1 MKAKIRK
8 KAEKAAVLFSA
19 LLITGMSA
27 GCAGMRQPTD
37 DVSPEAVY
45 AEDKN
50 ADFFVYEDTVY
61 VNAQILRSCVS
72 VLLIMQVLV
81 YRFRSPI
88 QKKGSYHTHGRY
100 SPPLSDICAPNTIPR
115 NLHSGL
121 QVSSEEHSRAEEW
134 LQLTDGF

>member
-1 MKAKIRK
+1 MKTKIRK

-61 VNAQILRSCVS
+61 VNAQDIEWIQAMQLTAGEQEGEIRRTGVTEDFQDWDATVLDEGTVIYESDAS
-72 VLLIMQVLV
+72 GVLLADEGDELV
-81 YRFRSPI
+81 PYL
-88 QKKGSYHTHGRY
+88 KYVEG
-100 SPPLSDICAPNTIPR
+100 
-115 NLHSGL
+115 
-121 QVSSEEHSRAEEW
+121 
-134 LQLTDGF
+134 

>member
-8 KAEKAAVLFSA
+8 KAEKAAVLFST

-61 VNAQILRSCVS
+61 VNAQDIEWIQAMQLTAGEQEGEIKRTGVTEDFQDWDATVLDEGTVIYESDAS
-72 VLLIMQVLV
+72 GVLLADEGDELV
-81 YRFRSPI
+81 PYL
-88 QKKGSYHTHGRY
+88 KYVEG
-100 SPPLSDICAPNTIPR
+100 
-115 NLHSGL
+115 
-121 QVSSEEHSRAEEW
+121 
-134 LQLTDGF
+134 

>member
-61 VNAQILRSCVS
+61 VNAQDIEWIQAMQLTAGEQEGEIRRTGVTEDFQDWDATVLDEGTVIYESDAS
-72 VLLIMQVLV
+72 GVLLADEGDKLV
-81 YRFRSPI
+81 PYL
-88 QKKGSYHTHGRY
+88 KYVEG
-100 SPPLSDICAPNTIPR
+100 
-115 NLHSGL
+115 
-121 QVSSEEHSRAEEW
+121 
-134 LQLTDGF
+134 

>member
-1 MKAKIRK
+1 MKTKIRK

-61 VNAQILRSCVS
+61 VNAQDIEWIQAMQLTAGEQEGEIKRTGVTEDFQDWDATVLDEGTVIYESDAS
-72 VLLIMQVLV
+72 GVLLADEGDELV
-81 YRFRSPI
+81 PYL
-88 QKKGSYHTHGRY
+88 KYVEG
-100 SPPLSDICAPNTIPR
+100 
-115 NLHSGL
+115 
-121 QVSSEEHSRAEEW
+121 
-134 LQLTDGF
+134 

>member
-61 VNAQILRSCVS
+61 VNAQDIEWIQAMQLTAGEQEGEIKRTGVTEDFQDWDATVLDEGTVIYESDAS
-72 VLLIMQVLV
+72 GVLLADEGDELV
-81 YRFRSPI
+81 PYL
-88 QKKGSYHTHGRY
+88 KYVEG
-100 SPPLSDICAPNTIPR
+100 
-115 NLHSGL
+115 
-121 QVSSEEHSRAEEW
+121 
-134 LQLTDGF
+134 

>member
-19 LLITGMSA
+19 LLIAGMSA

-50 ADFFVYEDTVY
+50 ANFFVYEDTVY
-61 VNAQILRSCVS
+61 VNAQDIEWIQAMQLTAGEQEGEIKRTGVTDDFQDWDATVLDEGTVIYESDAS
-72 VLLIMQVLV
+72 GVLLADEGDELV
-81 YRFRSPI
+81 PYL
-88 QKKGSYHTHGRY
+88 KYVEG
-100 SPPLSDICAPNTIPR
+100 
-115 NLHSGL
+115 
-121 QVSSEEHSRAEEW
+121 
-134 LQLTDGF
+134 

>member
-8 KAEKAAVLFSA
+8 KAEKAAVLFSV

-45 AEDKN
+45 VEDKN

-61 VNAQILRSCVS
+61 VNAQDIEWIQTMQLTAGEQEGEIKRTGVTEDFQDWDATVLDEGTVIYESDAS
-72 VLLIMQVLV
+72 GVLLADEGDELV
-81 YRFRSPI
+81 PYL
-88 QKKGSYHTHGRY
+88 KYVEG
-100 SPPLSDICAPNTIPR
+100 
-115 NLHSGL
+115 
-121 QVSSEEHSRAEEW
+121 
-134 LQLTDGF
+134 

>member
-19 LLITGMSA
+19 LLIAGMSA

-61 VNAQILRSCVS
+61 VNAQDIEWIQAMQLTAGEQEGEVKRTGVTEDFQDWDATVLDEGTVIYESDAS
-72 VLLIMQVLV
+72 GVLLADEGDELV
-81 YRFRSPI
+81 PYL
-88 QKKGSYHTHGRY
+88 KYVEG
-100 SPPLSDICAPNTIPR
+100 
-115 NLHSGL
+115 
-121 QVSSEEHSRAEEW
+121 
-134 LQLTDGF
+134 

>member
-61 VNAQILRSCVS
+61 VNAQDIEW
-72 VLLIMQVLV
+72 
-81 YRFRSPI
+81 I
-88 QKKGSYHTHGRY
+88 Q
-100 SPPLSDICAPNTIPR
+100 AM
-115 NLHSGL
+115 
-121 QVSSEEHSRAEEW
+121 
-134 LQLTDGF
+134 QLTAGEQEGEIKRTGVTEDFQDWDATVLDEGTVIYESDASEILLAEDGDELVPYLKYVEG

>member
-61 VNAQILRSCVS
+61 VNAQDIEWIQAMQLTAGEQEGEIRRTGVTEDFQDWDATVLDEGTVIYGSDAS
-72 VLLIMQVLV
+72 GVLLADEGDELV
-81 YRFRSPI
+81 PYL
-88 QKKGSYHTHGRY
+88 KYVEG
-100 SPPLSDICAPNTIPR
+100 
-115 NLHSGL
+115 
-121 QVSSEEHSRAEEW
+121 
-134 LQLTDGF
+134 

>member
-61 VNAQILRSCVS
+61 VNAQDIEWIQAMQLTAGEQEGEIKRTGVTEDFQDWDATVLDEGTVIYESDAS
-72 VLLIMQVLV
+72 GVLLADEGDELV
-81 YRFRSPI
+81 PHLKYVE
-88 QKKGSYHTHGRY
+88 G
-100 SPPLSDICAPNTIPR
+100 
-115 NLHSGL
+115 
-121 QVSSEEHSRAEEW
+121 
-134 LQLTDGF
+134 

>member
-1 MKAKIRK
+1 MKTKIRK

-19 LLITGMSA
+19 LLITGMAA

-61 VNAQILRSCVS
+61 VNAQDIEWIQAMQLTAGEQEGEIKRTGVTEDFQDWDATVLDEGTVIYESDAS
-72 VLLIMQVLV
+72 GVLLADEGDELV
-81 YRFRSPI
+81 PYL
-88 QKKGSYHTHGRY
+88 KYVEG
-100 SPPLSDICAPNTIPR
+100 
-115 NLHSGL
+115 
-121 QVSSEEHSRAEEW
+121 
-134 LQLTDGF
+134 

>member
-1 MKAKIRK
+1 MKTKIRK

-61 VNAQILRSCVS
+61 VNAQDIEWIQAMQLTAGEQEGEIKRTGVTEAFQDWDATVLDEGTVIYESDAS
-72 VLLIMQVLV
+72 GVLLADEGDELV
-81 YRFRSPI
+81 PYL
-88 QKKGSYHTHGRY
+88 KYVEG
-100 SPPLSDICAPNTIPR
+100 
-115 NLHSGL
+115 
-121 QVSSEEHSRAEEW
+121 
-134 LQLTDGF
+134 

>member
-8 KAEKAAVLFSA
+8 KAEKAAVLFSV

-61 VNAQILRSCVS
+61 VNAQDIEWIQAMQLTAGEQEGEIKRTGVTEDFQDWDATVLDEGTVIYESDAS
-72 VLLIMQVLV
+72 GVLLADEGDKLV
-81 YRFRSPI
+81 PYL
-88 QKKGSYHTHGRY
+88 KYVEG
-100 SPPLSDICAPNTIPR
+100 
-115 NLHSGL
+115 
-121 QVSSEEHSRAEEW
+121 
-134 LQLTDGF
+134 

>member
-8 KAEKAAVLFSA
+8 KAEKAAVLFLA

-27 GCAGMRQPTD
+27 GCASMRQPTD

-61 VNAQILRSCVS
+61 VNAQDIEWIQAMQLTAGEQEGEIRRTGVTEDFQDWDATVLDEGTVIYESDAS
-72 VLLIMQVLV
+72 GVLLADEGDELV
-81 YRFRSPI
+81 PYL
-88 QKKGSYHTHGRY
+88 KYVEG
-100 SPPLSDICAPNTIPR
+100 
-115 NLHSGL
+115 
-121 QVSSEEHSRAEEW
+121 
-134 LQLTDGF
+134 

>member
-19 LLITGMSA
+19 LLIAGMSA

-61 VNAQILRSCVS
+61 VDAQDIEWIQAMQLTAGEQEGEIRRTGVTEDFQDWDATVLDEGTVIYESDAS
-72 VLLIMQVLV
+72 GVLLADEGDELV
-81 YRFRSPI
+81 PYL
-88 QKKGSYHTHGRY
+88 KYVEG
-100 SPPLSDICAPNTIPR
+100 
-115 NLHSGL
+115 
-121 QVSSEEHSRAEEW
+121 
-134 LQLTDGF
+134 

>member
-37 DVSPEAVY
+37 DVSPVAVY

-61 VNAQILRSCVS
+61 VNAQDIEWIQAMQLTAGEQEGEIKRTGVTEDFQDWDATVLDEGTVIYESDAS
-72 VLLIMQVLV
+72 GVLLADEGDKLV
-81 YRFRSPI
+81 PYL
-88 QKKGSYHTHGRY
+88 KYVEG
-100 SPPLSDICAPNTIPR
+100 
-115 NLHSGL
+115 
-121 QVSSEEHSRAEEW
+121 
-134 LQLTDGF
+134 

>member
-61 VNAQILRSCVS
+61 VNAQDIEWIQAMQLTAGEQEGEIKRTGVTEDFQDWDATVLDEGTVIYESDAS
-72 VLLIMQVLV
+72 GVLLADEGDKLV
-81 YRFRSPI
+81 PYL
-88 QKKGSYHTHGRY
+88 KYVEG
-100 SPPLSDICAPNTIPR
+100 
-115 NLHSGL
+115 
-121 QVSSEEHSRAEEW
+121 
-134 LQLTDGF
+134 

>member
-8 KAEKAAVLFSA
+8 KAEKAAVLFLA

-45 AEDKN
+45 SEDKN

-61 VNAQILRSCVS
+61 VNAQDIEWIQAMQLTAGEQEGEIRRTGVTEDFQDWDATVLDEGTVIYESDAS
-72 VLLIMQVLV
+72 GVLLADEGDELV
-81 YRFRSPI
+81 PYL
-88 QKKGSYHTHGRY
+88 KYVEG
-100 SPPLSDICAPNTIPR
+100 
-115 NLHSGL
+115 
-121 QVSSEEHSRAEEW
+121 
-134 LQLTDGF
+134 

>member
-19 LLITGMSA
+19 LLIAGMSA

-61 VNAQILRSCVS
+61 VNAQDIEWIQAMQLTAGEQEGEIRRTGVTEDFQDWDATVLDEGTVIYESDAS
-72 VLLIMQVLV
+72 GVLLADEGDELV
-81 YRFRSPI
+81 PYL
-88 QKKGSYHTHGRY
+88 KYVEG
-100 SPPLSDICAPNTIPR
+100 
-115 NLHSGL
+115 
-121 QVSSEEHSRAEEW
+121 
-134 LQLTDGF
+134 

>member
-8 KAEKAAVLFSA
+8 KAEKAAVLFLA

-61 VNAQILRSCVS
+61 VNAQDIEWIQAMQLTAGEQEGEIRRTGVTEDFQDWDATVLDEGTVIYESDAS
-72 VLLIMQVLV
+72 GVLLADEGDGLV
-81 YRFRSPI
+81 PYL
-88 QKKGSYHTHGRY
+88 KYVEG
-100 SPPLSDICAPNTIPR
+100 
-115 NLHSGL
+115 
-121 QVSSEEHSRAEEW
+121 
-134 LQLTDGF
+134 

>member
-8 KAEKAAVLFSA
+8 KAEKAAVLFSV
-19 LLITGMSA
+19 LLIAGMSA

-61 VNAQILRSCVS
+61 VNAQDIEW
-72 VLLIMQVLV
+72 
-81 YRFRSPI
+81 I
-88 QKKGSYHTHGRY
+88 Q
-100 SPPLSDICAPNTIPR
+100 AM
-115 NLHSGL
+115 
-121 QVSSEEHSRAEEW
+121 
-134 LQLTDGF
+134 QLTAGEQEGEIRRTGVTEDFQDWDATVLDEGTVIYESDASGVLIADEGDELVPYLKYVEG

>member
-19 LLITGMSA
+19 LLIAGMSA

-61 VNAQILRSCVS
+61 VNAQDIEWIQAMQLTAGEQEGEIKRTGVTEDFQDWDATVLDEGTVIYESDAS
-72 VLLIMQVLV
+72 GVLLADEGDELV
-81 YRFRSPI
+81 PYL
-88 QKKGSYHTHGRY
+88 KYVEG
-100 SPPLSDICAPNTIPR
+100 
-115 NLHSGL
+115 
-121 QVSSEEHSRAEEW
+121 
-134 LQLTDGF
+134 

>member
-8 KAEKAAVLFSA
+8 KAEKAAVLFLA

-61 VNAQILRSCVS
+61 VNAQDIEW
-72 VLLIMQVLV
+72 
-81 YRFRSPI
+81 I
-88 QKKGSYHTHGRY
+88 Q
-100 SPPLSDICAPNTIPR
+100 AM
-115 NLHSGL
+115 
-121 QVSSEEHSRAEEW
+121 
-134 LQLTDGF
+134 QLTAGEQEGEIRRTGVTEDFQDWDATVLDEGTVIYESDASEILLAEDGDELVPYLKYVEG

>member
-61 VNAQILRSCVS
+61 VNAQDIEWIQAMQLTAGEQEGEIRRTGVTEDFLDWDATVLDEGTVIYESDAS
-72 VLLIMQVLV
+72 GVLLADEGDELV
-81 YRFRSPI
+81 PYL
-88 QKKGSYHTHGRY
+88 KYVEG
-100 SPPLSDICAPNTIPR
+100 
-115 NLHSGL
+115 
-121 QVSSEEHSRAEEW
+121 
-134 LQLTDGF
+134 

>member
-61 VNAQILRSCVS
+61 VNAQDIEWIQAMQLTAGEQEGEIRRTGVTEDFQDWDATVLDEGTVIYESDAS
-72 VLLIMQVLV
+72 GVLLADEGDELV
-81 YRFRSPI
+81 PYL
-88 QKKGSYHTHGRY
+88 KYVEG
-100 SPPLSDICAPNTIPR
+100 
-115 NLHSGL
+115 
-121 QVSSEEHSRAEEW
+121 
-134 LQLTDGF
+134 